1 VGKVSLSSGKK
12 MRERIAGP
20 RVLYL
25 HCTGDEIAMDPQDQE
40 LLDKQLRNL
49 HVPPRRDD
57 VVVATIIAVFL
68 GGIIIGGAL
77 AVPRQPTP
85 NTANPQIASVLI
97 GAPATA
103 RQ

>member
-1 VGKVSLSSGKK
+1 
-12 MRERIAGP
+12 MRERVAGQ
-20 RVLYL
+20 RVLYV
-25 HCTGDEIAMDPQDQE
+25 HCTGDEIAMDTQDQE

-49 HVPPRRDD
+49 HVPPRRDG
-57 VVVATIIAVFL
+57 VVIATIIAMFL

-85 NTANPQIASVLI
+85 NTANPQIASVLV
-97 GAPATA
+97 GVPATA